1 MWRVTVN
8 TPLPREIRQSWGLQ
22 RIKYRSRDDPSLT
35 LDHPSLIESAMRY
48 TRSKYHAGST
58 SMHMHNTHYVIYFAT
73 FYLLFLFS
81 KSCPIIRKNIWCR
94 PIYHCVWRYVLHLT
108 LVQITKYAFSGGQD
122 TKEEHR
128 RLGGNTEVDVS
139 YQYLTFFLEDD
150 QRLAQLKQV
159 RSCRY
164 LSWGWAVTGPPRF

>member
-1 MWRVTVN
+1 MN

-81 KSCPIIRKNIWCR
+81 KSYPKIWRRPSTGWPRETMKAVDGVRGVVSGVEGLVNTKREGNWEGLGLGYGNVFLWNKN
-94 PIYHCVWRYVLHLT
+94 
-108 LVQITKYAFSGGQD
+108 
-122 TKEEHR
+122 
-128 RLGGNTEVDVS
+128 
-139 YQYLTFFLEDD
+139 
-150 QRLAQLKQV
+150 AQ
-159 RSCRY
+159 
-164 LSWGWAVTGPPRF
+164 